1 MKKTACALLA
11 VLTGTSVVDAKT
23 LVAYYSRTGN
33 TASLANII
41 QAATNADIFEI
52 KTADANY
59 YPADYNEMTT
69 IAKQE
74 IADNKLVPI
83 NEIPDLSQYD
93 TIFIGSPIDDVW
105 GIGRRLTGRLNKLGI
120 KTAYD
125 FTQLPRSYVRKTMTI
140 TCERMWCELN
150 GQSCINLEITAPD
163 KKQICTSRSFGRM
176 ITQLDELAPAI
187 EIGRA
192 SCRERV

>member
-1 MKKTACALLA
+1 MKKATCAMLAILGTAS
-11 VLTGTSVVDAKT
+11 TVDAKT

-33 TASLANII
+33 TAALANII

-59 YPADYNEMTT
+59 YPAYYNEMTT

-93 TIFIGSPIDDVW
+93 TIFIGSPIWWGTMATPVRTFLSQADLTDKTVASFITHGGGGAGTSHDDIAKITPHSRHVVGMSAYGDTATAQDVSDW
-105 GIGRRLTGRLNKLGI
+105 VKNLGE
-120 KTAYD
+120 T
-125 FTQLPRSYVRKTMTI
+125 
-140 TCERMWCELN
+140 E
-150 GQSCINLEITAPD
+150 
-163 KKQICTSRSFGRM
+163 
-176 ITQLDELAPAI
+176 
-187 EIGRA
+187 
-192 SCRERV
+192 